1 MMESMTNTNGPLTN
15 LPYNREARIIK
26 FTGGHR
32 LHHKLRVMGIREG
45 RIIKI
50 ISKQPL
56 QGPLTIAVNGNQVTL
71 GRGMSEKII
80 VEKI

>member
-1 MMESMTNTNGPLTN
+1 MEPMATTIEPLTD
-15 LPYNREARIIK
+15 LPQNREARIIK
-26 FTGGHR
+26 FMGGHR

-56 QGPLTIAVNGNQVTL
+56 HGPLTVAVNGSQVTL

>member
-1 MMESMTNTNGPLTN
+1 MESMVNTIGLLTN
-15 LPYNREARIIK
+15 LLHNREARIIK
-26 FTGGHR
+26 FTGGQR
-32 LHHKLRVMGIREG
+32 LHHKLRIMGIREG

-56 QGPLTIAVNGNQVTL
+56 QGPLTVAVNGSQVTL